1 MAILHGSWIEPQQT
15 PGYLLVWGE
24 VWRRGQPLDAQAS
37 IREHPLAM
45 SVSELLKWVQQQQH
59 QQQIPA
65 TLANILSET
74 DNQSTATVSLPTKIA
89 DKKGRLIPLHSASTS
104 CEDTYLFAWQIPGI
118 CLSSE
123 AALQFLQAIPLQAV
137 DSSDSW
143 LGTDLRF
150 WSHITRWGLDLL
162 ARSKFLPSL
171 DPIDS
176 QHAIAGWHPLLDSAT
191 DQVRWENFASR
202 IPQVCLTYQPMERD
216 TSEMENY
223 PVVAVPSDAKQL
235 LFDFLHSTI
244 DTQVRQVASNDTTQK
259 QVLPFLQ
266 PTASQW
272 LQALGAS
279 TSEAQIESDP
289 VVLNKLSAT
298 LTNWKAPL
306 QQTGGVWWVRA
317 AFELQPPKNG
327 ERNWYLA
334 YLLQA
339 VDDPNFTIGANQV
352 WNHATL
358 QTPQGHTISYP
369 QESLLRGLG
378 LACRL
383 YPTLENSLQSP
394 KPTGCPLTPQQAYE
408 FIKTITDRFEE
419 NGLGVILPPSLQ
431 RSREGIS
438 SRLGLSIQAKQ
449 PRKKTSEKLGLKNLL
464 NFQWKLS
471 LGGHQLTKEEFQEL
485 VAQNSPLVEVDG
497 EWVELRQQDVEAA
510 QEFFTSRKEGMN
522 LTLEDALRLATGDTQ
537 TMEKLPVVNFEA
549 QGALEELLGHL
560 TQNRSLEAVD
570 PPQNFHGTLRP
581 YQSRGVSWLLFLQR
595 WGLGAC
601 LADDMGLGKT
611 IQAIAFLL
619 HLQERDELEA
629 PVLLVCPTSVLGN
642 WQREASKFAPSLRVQ
657 VHHGSKRKTGQ
668 TFAQQLG
675 SVDLVITSYALVTR
689 DVKTLTGVEWQ
700 GVILDEAQNIKNPNS
715 KQSQSVRK
723 IPAQFRMALTGTPL
737 ENRLQEL
744 WSILDFLNPGYLGS
758 RQFFQKRFAKP
769 IEKYGDTSS
778 LQALR
783 SLAQPF
789 ILRRLKTDRNIIQDL
804 PEKNEMPV
812 FCGLTPQQASLYQ
825 SLVNQSLEDIESAAG
840 IERHGKIL
848 ALLVKLKQVCNHPIL
863 LQGKGKQNDVER
875 DDGFHRQ
882 SAKLQRLQEMLEEL
896 ISEGDR
902 ALIFTQFAEWGK
914 LLKPYLEKKLG
925 REVFFLYGATRKKQR
940 EEMVDRFQNDPQG
953 PPVMIL
959 SLKAGGTGL
968 NLTRANHVFHYDRW
982 WNPAV
987 ENQASDRA
995 FRIGQTRNVQV
1006 HKFVSTGTLEE
1017 KIHNLLESKQELAE
1031 QVVGTGEDW
1040 LTQLD
1045 TEQLRNLLVLDR
1057 NAVIDED

>member
-1 MAILHGSWIEPQQT
+1 MAILHGTWINTQNAQ
-15 PGYLLVWGE
+15 GYLLVWGE
-24 VWRRGQPLDAQAS
+24 IWRRVEPVDAQADQQ
-37 IREHPLAM
+37 EHPLAM
-45 SVSELLKWVQQQQH
+45 SVADLLSWVKQQQQ
-59 QQQIPA
+59 QQQIPPA
-65 TLANILSET
+65 LAQILLQT
-74 DNQSTATVSLPTKIA
+74 DCPIAATVALPTTIA
-89 DKKGRLIPLHSASTS
+89 KKTGRLTPLHSASSPTK
-104 CEDTYLFAWQIPGI
+104 ETYLFPWQVLGVA
-118 CLSSE
+118 LSGD
-123 AALQFLQAIPLQAV
+123 AAVQFLQGIPLQAV

-143 LGTDLRF
+143 LGADLRF
-150 WSHITRWGLDLL
+150 WSHITRWSLDLL
-162 ARSKFLPSL
+162 ARGKFLPGL
-171 DPIDS
+171 QVTDS
-176 QHAIAGWHPLLDSAT
+176 QHAIATWQPLLDSAT
-191 DQVRWENFASR
+191 DQLRWENFASR
-202 IPQVCLTYQPMERD
+202 MPQICRTYEADGD
-216 TSEMENY
+216 TALA
-223 PVVAVPSDAKQL
+223 PAVPLPKNAKQL
-235 LFDFLHSTI
+235 LFNFLHTTI
-244 DTQVRQVASNDTTQK
+244 DTQVRQVVSSNETTQK

-266 PTASQW
+266 PTAGQW
-272 LQALGAS
+272 LQALGAPYA
-279 TSEAQIESDP
+279 EAKIESDP
-289 VVLNKLSAT
+289 IVVNKLHST

-306 QQTGGVWWVRA
+306 QQQTGGVWWVRA
-317 AFELQPPKNG
+317 AFELQPPSNG
-327 ERNWYLA
+327 ERTWHLK

-339 VDDPNFTIGANQV
+339 VDDPDFTIDASQV

-383 YPTLENSLQSP
+383 YPTLEESLQSP
-394 KPTGCPLTPQQAYE
+394 KPTACPLTPQQAYE
-408 FIKTITDRFEE
+408 FIKTIAHRFEE

-449 PRKKTSEKLGLKNLL
+449 PRKKSSEKLGLKNLL

-485 VAQNSPLVEVDG
+485 LAQNSPLVEVNG
-497 EWVELRQQDVEAA
+497 EWVELREQDVEAA
-510 QEFFTSRKEGMN
+510 QEFFLDRKDRMN

-537 TMEKLPVVNFEA
+537 TMAKLPVVNFEA

-560 TQNRSLEAVD
+560 TQNRSLEPVE

-581 YQSRGVSWLLFLQR
+581 YQCRGVSWLLFLQR

-619 HLQERDELEA
+619 HLQERGELESA
-629 PVLLVCPTSVLGN
+629 VLLVCPTSVLGN
-642 WQREASKFAPSLRVQ
+642 WQREASKFAPNLRVT
-657 VHHGSKRKTGQ
+657 VHHGAKRKTGK
-668 TFAQQLG
+668 TFAKQAQ

-689 DVKTLTGVEWQ
+689 DVKTLTGVQWQ
-700 GVILDEAQNIKNPNS
+700 GVIIDEAQNIKNPNS

-783 SLAQPF
+783 SLSQPF

-804 PEKNEMPV
+804 PEKNEMAV
-812 FCGLTPQQASLYQ
+812 FCGLTPQQASVYQ
-825 SLVNQSLEDIESAAG
+825 SLVNQSLEDIESAEG

-848 ALLVKLKQVCNHPIL
+848 ALLVKLKQVCNHPVL
-863 LQGKGKQNDVER
+863 LQGANKTKDVNDYVEFR
-875 DDGFHRQ
+875 RH

-914 LLKPYLEKKLG
+914 LLKPYLEKELG
-925 REVFFLYGATRKKQR
+925 REIFFLYGATRKKQR

-953 PPVMIL
+953 APVMIL

-1045 TEQLRNLLVLDR
+1045 TKQLRNLLVLDR